1 MNETTDITNPA
12 KRLYANAMNRR
23 INVSSDI
30 PKLPISKGLMGV
42 ARRQPEEQKKSV
54 KPIDIAQE
62 MFNKVRDERKKL
74 YDGRS

>member
-23 INVSSDI
+23 INASSVI
-30 PKLPISKGLMGV
+30 PKSPITKGLMGMS
-42 ARRQPEEQKKSV
+42 RRQPEEQKKT
-54 KPIDIAQE
+54 KEPIDIAQE
-62 MFNKVRDERKKL
+62 MFNTVRDQRKKL

>member
-12 KRLYANAMNRR
+12 KRLYANAMKRR
-23 INVSSDI
+23 TASSSVI
-30 PKLPISKGLMGV
+30 PKSPISKGLMGM

-54 KPIDIAQE
+54 EPIDIAQE

-74 YDGRS
+74 SDGRS

>member
-12 KRLYANAMNRR
+12 KRLYANAMKRR
-23 INVSSDI
+23 LEASSAV
-30 PKLPISKGLMGV
+30 PASPVSKGLMGT

-54 KPIDIAQE
+54 EPIDIAQE